1 MSTEEF
7 KQFIESIGFKFNSH
21 NIFYEYKE
29 YRICLYTGCYHFH
42 DGSEWIVDIP
52 LNNLRSIENYFKQEL
67 RSIKLKQILK

>member
-29 YRICLYTGCYHFH
+29 YRICLYNKYYNFYN
-42 DGSEWIVDIP
+42 GSEWIFIVK
-52 LNNLRSIENYFKQEL
+52 LNQLRH
-67 RSIKLKQILK
+67 LKQIERSYKLKKILV

>member
-29 YRICLYTGCYHFH
+29 FKIYLRPNYYDLF
-42 DGSEWIVDIP
+42 DGSIWTYCIKLNDLKP
-52 LNNLRSIENYFKQEL
+52 LEKYFKREL
-67 RSIKLKQILK
+67 RSIKLKKILG